1 MKNQILN
8 IKATLII
15 TLTNLLIITSLFA
28 QAPEKMSYQAV
39 VRDASND
46 LLIDTQIGM
55 QISILQNAVDGTAVY
70 VETQTPTT
78 NANGLVTVEIGDGT
92 VVSGDFAAIDWSAGS
107 YFIKTETDPAG
118 GTSYTITGTSQL
130 LSVPYALHAKT
141 TNSINGGI
149 NYEEINN
156 TPVTSH
162 VDSSYIVEFNRD
174 DEDYINFGTLSGF
187 TNNASWSVIE
197 RVKMPVGTGAD
208 GGWHFFRGKAWADK
222 EGDIAI
228 SISSTQIH
236 AWIQKGGWV
245 NATYTHSFNEEQ
257 WYNLCLQYNA
267 STTTLEL
274 YVDGSLEVQVGSVS
288 PQDDSGNTNN
298 LFWGGQDVDPSKGQG
313 DLYSETNIVI
323 TNQVW
328 LQRVLTTEEIQN
340 YDGHIDSD
348 PAIFFSSEI
357 NSGSVTDGSGNSHDG
372 INGNSP
378 EYLLQ
383 TQSSSEFND
392 PLKIN
397 DEIILTGNIEI
408 TGDIDNYSSSGITV
422 IAPVGTNSTGFGAAL
437 YMANDEKLK
446 EANADAVATMPC
458 VALAIETGTGHKE
471 VLLQG
476 FIKNDSWTWTV
487 GAPIYVST
495 TTGAI
500 TQTKPS
506 TSGQQVQIIGYA
518 VSADMIYFMPNLMLI
533 EIK

>member
-1 MKNQILN
+1 MKNIHKL
-8 IKATLII
+8 KSVLII
-15 TLTNLLIITSLFA
+15 TLANLLIITSIWA
-28 QAPEKMSYQAV
+28 QSPEKMSYQAV

-46 LLIDTQIGM
+46 LIKGTKIGM
-55 QISILQNAVDGTAVY
+55 QISILQNATDGTAVY

-78 NANGLVTVEIGDGT
+78 NANGLVTIEIGNGV
-92 VVSGDFAAIDWSAGS
+92 VVSGDFSTIDWSADS

-118 GTSYTITGTSQL
+118 GSSYTIIGTSQL

-141 TNSINGGI
+141 TESINGGI

-162 VDSSYIVEFNRD
+162 VDSSYIVEFNKD

-257 WYNLCLQYNA
+257 WYNICLQYNA

-313 DLYSETNIVI
+313 DIYADESII
-323 TNQVW
+323 IANQVW
-328 LQRVLTTEEIQN
+328 LQRLLTSDEIQN
-340 YDGHIDSD
+340 YNGHIDSD
-348 PAIFFSSEI
+348 PAIFFSSAI
-357 NSGSVTDGSGNSHDG
+357 NSNSVTDGSGNGHDG
-372 INGNSP
+372 TNGNTPVYIGSA
-378 EYLLQ
+378 Y
-383 TQSSSEFND
+383 TYSEFND
-392 PLKIN
+392 PVNIN
-397 DEIILTGNIEI
+397 NSVALTGNMQI
-408 TGDIDNYSSSGITV
+408 TGDIDNHSSSGITV
-422 IAPVGTNSTGFGAAL
+422 IAPVGVNITGFGAAL
-437 YMANDEKLK
+437 YVSSDGMLK
-446 EANADAVATMPC
+446 EADANDVASMPC
-458 VALAIETGTGHKE
+458 VALALESGTGDKE
-471 VLLQG
+471 ILLQG
-476 FIKNDSWTWTV
+476 FIKNEDWTWTP
-487 GAPIYVST
+487 GGLIYVSP
-495 TTGAI
+495 TTGAVS
-500 TQTKPS
+500 QTKPS
-506 TSGQQVQIIGYA
+506 ASGQQVQILGVA
-518 VSADMIYFMPNLMLI
+518 VSTDMIYFTPNLMLI